1 MEENLL
7 NELENFTSIK
17 YLDDLTNNN
26 NNNNCC
32 NDDDQDSSLVHQLAI
47 KDRQLILAAKCG
59 KVLLEEKDELERQ
72 IELINR
78 DYQQRIDVLEQERH
92 ELRLLIE
99 QVQSECDTKII
110 ETNEDK
116 CELRRQLSDL
126 RREQRIHG
134 EQQTQTI
141 QELTEINHKLTQDLQ
156 ISRTNE
162 SRLQEQL
169 RVLRQQA
176 DTARQTNTE
185 QIQELSKIKQQLDNL
200 HCQYIQLQLDHHLL
214 LDEHDTIVH
223 KLDEC
228 QRKYIS
234 IEDEC
239 RSLQDMKFQ
248 NEKELNDAHDLIHR
262 LSQYN
267 PENRA
272 ATSFMQELQDDFGV
286 CPDGNARFNST
297 IIDDDDHDHDDDDDN
312 NNIEEHEDCHM
323 DDDNGVEIS
332 QTPNT
337 SSINEKC
344 LLDEFLQTEE
354 FKREIVLV
362 YKQLRSLCLELIYIH
377 THTYSTNMST
387 SSSISDTVD
396 KVYDRLKNGCLIS
409 ILFELK
415 NLIKDM
421 IEHEDM
427 IVYKDENNIL
437 PNNTNT
443 ILPSPSITT
452 INSYTSAYDDVNLL
466 TVPSTPELAEL
477 YNILQKKNLVEHKIF
492 IDSTSNSHADMERDE
507 WLSTMWFLPQS
518 THSLL
523 ENQNA
528 NETYFQRL
536 SKLINQCA
544 VQDCQQV
551 NLTSS
556 LPKNLITCHA
566 ALTNN
571 NTHLISCSKLSHLEY
586 IQRNQYLIIFSKSR
600 LFTESSKMIILLAI
614 DDLRHTK
621 NFIEYQ
627 PYIESKQIFSYYSYR
642 IF

>member
-17 YLDDLTNNN
+17 YLDDVTNNN
-26 NNNNCC
+26 NTNNNCC
-32 NDDDQDSSLVHQLAI
+32 NDNDQDNSLVHQLAI

-72 IELINR
+72 IEFINQ

-92 ELRLLIE
+92 ELRLLLE

-110 ETNEDK
+110 DSNEDK
-116 CELRRQLSDL
+116 CELRRQLNDL
-126 RREQRIHG
+126 RREQRIHD

-141 QELTEINHKLTQDLQ
+141 QELTEINLKLTQDLQ
-156 ISRTNE
+156 ISHTNE

-169 RVLRQQA
+169 RALRQQA
-176 DTARQTNTE
+176 DTVRQTNTE
-185 QIQELSKIKQQLDNL
+185 QIQELSKIKQQFDNL
-200 HCQYIQLQLDHHLL
+200 QCQYIQLELDHHLL
-214 LDEHDTIVH
+214 LDEYDTIVH

-228 QRKYIS
+228 QRKYVS

-267 PENRA
+267 SENRV
-272 ATSFMQELQDDFGV
+272 ATSFMQELQDDFGE
-286 CPDGNARFNST
+286 CPDGNARLNST
-297 IIDDDDHDHDDDDDN
+297 VIDDDDDDDN
-312 NNIEEHEDCHM
+312 NNNIEDHEDCHM

-332 QTPNT
+332 QTHNT

-421 IEHEDM
+421 IEHED
-427 IVYKDENNIL
+427 IIIYKNENDIL
-437 PNNTNT
+437 SNNTNT
-443 ILPSPSITT
+443 ILPSPSMAT

-466 TVPSTPELAEL
+466 IVPSTPP
-477 YNILQKKNLVEHKIF
+477 V
-492 IDSTSNSHADMERDE
+492 
-507 WLSTMWFLPQS
+507 
-518 THSLL
+518 
-523 ENQNA
+523 
-528 NETYFQRL
+528 
-536 SKLINQCA
+536 
-544 VQDCQQV
+544 
-551 NLTSS
+551 
-556 LPKNLITCHA
+556 
-566 ALTNN
+566 
-571 NTHLISCSKLSHLEY
+571 
-586 IQRNQYLIIFSKSR
+586 
-600 LFTESSKMIILLAI
+600 
-614 DDLRHTK
+614 
-621 NFIEYQ
+621 
-627 PYIESKQIFSYYSYR
+627 
-642 IF
+642 